1 MSDTSSPLDVADLRA
16 RVQVVVDEVLAH
28 EATVLAGVS
37 DDLIPMVDA
46 LTALLQ
52 AEGETVTRMGR
63 ILEGQGVIYKGKL
76 L

>member
-37 DDLIPMVDA
+37 DDLIPMVDE
-46 LTALLQ
+46 LTALLS
-52 AEGETVTRMGR
+52 V
-63 ILEGQGVIYKGKL
+63 GKRL
-76 L
+76 RPAFCYWG